1 MILYNSTIGE
11 EFANTCQLND
21 TVGSQD
27 RESIRRIKVL
37 DDMITLDYIRKRCFI
52 PRFHRLDGNIGKEME
67 RLIVHLTNLH
77 RSSVTIGDY
86 SLYLSEFLHYLDNAN
101 VRYLE
106 GIAESH
112 IYARADSKA
121 KREALERAYVV
132 LNPTSKCEW
141 ERNKV
146 LRKWLKAHNR

>member
-1 MILYNSTIGE
+1 
-11 EFANTCQLND
+11 
-21 TVGSQD
+21 
-27 RESIRRIKVL
+27 
-37 DDMITLDYIRKRCFI
+37 
-52 PRFHRLDGNIGKEME
+52 ME
-67 RLIVHLTNLH
+67 RLIVHLPNLH

-86 SLYLSEFLHYLDNAN
+86 SLYLSEFLHYLDNTN
-101 VRYLE
+101 VHYLE